1 LNIKD
6 FENVLILQGGGSLG
20 AFGCGVFKEFANQ
33 DIKFDILAGTSIGGI
48 NAAIIAGSKQD
59 NPEKALEQFWL
70 EVGENTTDTYPS
82 TSTLHLLAK
91 YNPFL
96 IHSSYKQYDHLK
108 SMNSFYSSACFG
120 NKGIFLFRWNIEN
133 LQTDPEYFQ
142 PEKWTYLYDITL
154 LEKTL
159 EKYIDYKKLGPD
171 GKSNGRLIIT
181 AVKVLTSEPLTFDS
195 FKIQITPKHILATC
209 AYPLYLLPWIELERG
224 LYCWDG
230 GILSNTPVR
239 EVIEASPVKNKN
251 LFIVENYPRKIKELP
266 SNIYDVLHR
275 TRDMI
280 FSDKTTHN
288 IKMSKIITRYLR
300 FIDQLYKIIEKNKE
314 KYKLDE
320 EEFQQITSKYRK
332 FKVERGAE
340 IQNIYY
346 IDREEKAPHIYEN
359 IDFSLK
365 TIKELIKHGEKKTKQ
380 VLKDK
385 NLR

>member
-1 LNIKD
+1 MNIKD

-20 AFGCGVFKEFANQ
+20 AFGCGVFKELANQ
-33 DIKFDILAGTSIGGI
+33 DIKFDILAGTSIGGV

-59 NPEKALEQFWL
+59 NPEKALEEFWW
-70 EVGENTTDTYPS
+70 EVGENTTDSYPS
-82 TSTLHLLAK
+82 GSTLHLLAK

-120 NKGIFLFRWNIEN
+120 NKAIFLPRWNIEN

-195 FKIQITPKHILATC
+195 FKIQITSKHILATC

>member
-1 LNIKD
+1 MNIKE

-20 AFGCGVFKEFANQ
+20 AFGCGVFKELANQ
-33 DIKFDILAGTSIGGI
+33 GIKFDILAGTSIGGV

-59 NPEKALEQFWL
+59 NPEKDLEQFWC
-70 EVGENTTDTYPS
+70 EVGENNTDIYPS
-82 TSTLHLLAK
+82 TSTLHLLAN

-96 IHSSYKQYDHLK
+96 IHASYKQYDHLK
-108 SMNSFYSSACFG
+108 SMNSFYSSAFFG
-120 NKGIFLFRWNIEN
+120 NKAIFSPRWNIEN

-142 PEKWTYLYDITL
+142 PEKWTYIYDITL

-159 EKYIDYKKLGPD
+159 DKYINYKKLGPD

-181 AVKVLTSEPLTFDS
+181 AVNVLTSEPLTFDS
-195 FKIQITPKHILATC
+195 FKIQITPAHILATC

-224 LYCWDG
+224 MYCWDG

-239 EVIEASPVKNKN
+239 EVIEASPVINKN

-314 KYKLDE
+314 NYKLDE
-320 EEFQQITSKYRK
+320 KEFQQITAKYRK

-346 IDREEKAPHIYEN
+346 IDREEKAPHMYEN